1 MKRLILLI
9 ALSLLAAC
17 DPHGFGFKNNP
28 VAILEKIYEAIDR
41 NDVDQ
46 FLNYTSRE
54 ALCVYGNKEA
64 LQFLKERFPE
74 SSPIKTRASKLTS
87 TVLNTPKFVR
97 EYWSYYREEYE
108 VTISNK
114 KSKEDLAS
122 VQVVCDYGREGAR
135 RDDLVNVNISRY
147 KKRECRVSKFKPI
160 AFEGL
165 PLSDLCKNLKVE
177 ESKPL

>member
-1 MKRLILLI
+1 MKSLAILITLFLV
-9 ALSLLAAC
+9 SAC

-28 VAILEKIYEAIDR
+28 VAILEKIHESIER
-41 NDVDQ
+41 GDVDQ

-64 LQFLKERFPE
+64 LEFLKERFPE
-74 SSPIKTRASKLTS
+74 AAPIKTKATKLTS
-87 TVLNTPKFVR
+87 TVLNNPKFVR

-108 VTISNK
+108 VTISHK
-114 KSKEDLAS
+114 KSKEELAV

-135 RDDLVNVNISRY
+135 RDDLINVKINRY
-147 KKRECRVSKFKPI
+147 KKRECRVSKFTPV

-165 PLSDLCKNLKVE
+165 PLPEICQQMRVE